1 MSYINKIKGRLKME
15 QNTPKQPE
23 TPTTSAAKETY
34 KGTVDPQFDK
44 VQSSI
49 GSGKEFDALVQTL
62 KFAIERGDIDKENV
76 HRLAHGL
83 GVKPETLAS
92 MVGVDKETISAEDQ
106 DDAPKD
112 EITPPDVSKNF
123 KDFRSEIDNATS
135 VNEAMSS
142 TEARKQARELATLER
157 RAGVLKGSDV
167 GKTAQ
172 IASQLYSGRRTTGA
186 SQAGM
191 STADLLKKMLSTAQG
206 RMLAKRTQNP

>member
-1 MSYINKIKGRLKME
+1 ME
-15 QNTPKQPE
+15 HNTPKQPE

-34 KGTVDPQFDK
+34 KGTVDPQLDK
-44 VQSSI
+44 VESSI

-106 DDAPKD
+106 DDAPKV

-123 KDFRSEIDNATS
+123 KDFRSEIENATS
-135 VNEAMSS
+135 VTEQMVSMSD
-142 TEARKQARELATLER
+142 ARKQARELATLER
-157 RAGVLKGSDV
+157 RAGILKGRDV
-167 GKTAQ
+167 GRTAQ
-172 IASQLYSGRRTTGA
+172 TASQLYSGRRTAGA
-186 SQAGM
+186 TQVGM

-206 RMLAKRTQNP
+206 RMLAKRTQMP

>member
-1 MSYINKIKGRLKME
+1 ME

-123 KDFRSEIDNATS
+123 KDFRSEIEAATS
-135 VNEAMSS
+135 VTEQIMSS
-142 TEARKQARELATLER
+142 REINQIRADMR
-157 RAGVLKGSDV
+157 RS
-167 GKTAQ
+167 
-172 IASQLYSGRRTTGA
+172 GA
-186 SQAGM
+186 SSNEISARVNELRRLSRSSGGRTSVASAGKSASSALSSAM
-191 STADLLKKMLSTAQG
+191 HDPQIQRRMKMLRQKG
-206 RMLAKRTQNP
+206 M

>member
-1 MSYINKIKGRLKME
+1 ME
-15 QNTPKQPE
+15 YNTPKQPE

-34 KGTVDPQFDK
+34 KGTVDPQTDK

-123 KDFRSEIDNATS
+123 KDFRSEIENATS
-135 VNEAMSS
+135 VTEQMVS
-142 TEARKQARELATLER
+142 TSDARKQARELANLER
-157 RAGVLKGSDV
+157 RAGIIKGRDV
-167 GKTAQ
+167 GRTAQ
-172 IASQLYSGRRTTGA
+172 
-186 SQAGM
+186 
-191 STADLLKKMLSTAQG
+191 TAAAPCC
-206 RMLAKRTQNP
+206 RPPRA